1 MTRCALPSFIC
12 TNSGQDDT
20 QTSKVCSTNE
30 LFWLLDVN
38 SLRPGQ
44 LPRDFLSFPGS
55 KYWSMA
61 IAQNL
66 WFYRPV
72 EFVLLNLTSWQVA
85 VRSVPRQI
93 CPNPSEALR
102 RLLPR
107 LKPENGPFLPPLCQ
121 NVPQLPQLSKTHTN
135 ILSRFILHAWVLL
148 SLYCSSQP
156 SIV

>member
-1 MTRCALPSFIC
+1 MNSF
-12 TNSGQDDT
+12 DRR
-20 QTSKVCSTNE
+20 
-30 LFWLLDVN
+30 LLDVN

-102 RLLPR
+102 RPLPR

-135 ILSRFILHAWVLL
+135 ILSRYILHAWVLF
-148 SLYCSSQP
+148 SLYLYLDNPNERCILTMTNQALMHPKMIS
-156 SIV
+156 

>member
-1 MTRCALPSFIC
+1 MNSF
-12 TNSGQDDT
+12 DRR
-20 QTSKVCSTNE
+20 
-30 LFWLLDVN
+30 LLDVN

-102 RLLPR
+102 R
-107 LKPENGPFLPPLCQ
+107 PPAPPKTWKRTLFA
-121 NVPQLPQLSKTHTN
+121 PALSKRPPTAQLSKTHTN
-135 ILSRFILHAWVLL
+135 ILSRFILHTWILFG
-148 SLYCSSQP
+148 SYLYLDIPNERCILTRTNQALMHP
-156 SIV
+156 KMIT